1 MSPALQTFAVLAAA
15 PDIIIKDLTAG
26 YRIPGKTQSTGSDPL
41 DLFLITSLPFP
52 KAQEPAAAVTEP
64 PPHLQYVKELLSKV
78 CVQKKI
84 TGRTKKEKA
93 TRHQPKVSYSMEEK
107 LFVTVTFLVVCSN
120 VLSLP
125 VLEDTQANYG
135 FVPTTSNPD
144 QDITFKIVELP
155 SEFNCY
161 DLNKDGAISLEEL
174 SDITETLSDDAIL
187 PFNSADTDGKS
198 MSKILGNY
206 LLSEQE
212 FKDAPWV
219 FSIPEEISKPAKQH
233 KEGHVVP

>member
-1 MSPALQTFAVLAAA
+1 
-15 PDIIIKDLTAG
+15 
-26 YRIPGKTQSTGSDPL
+26 
-41 DLFLITSLPFP
+41 
-52 KAQEPAAAVTEP
+52 
-64 PPHLQYVKELLSKV
+64 
-78 CVQKKI
+78 
-84 TGRTKKEKA
+84 
-93 TRHQPKVSYSMEEK
+93 MEEK

-187 PFNSADTDGKS
+187 PFNSADTDG
-198 MSKILGNY
+198 NY